1 MKYKKSSSD
10 YQEKLKKYLLF
21 LMQGDSASK
30 QQALA
35 NPVADPMLLELLCS
49 DHDEAIIFQAAQH
62 PNHNE
67 RSLERLAQ
75 HSNIRVRQA
84 VAQHPHSTSHI
95 WLLLLKDQ
103 DNNVV
108 KLACQG
114 ILQSDDAIAKL
125 KLLRQ
130 HAQYLQPDSLEKLR
144 LDADGRVRLYAHQ
157 RLQQHYHH
165 SLEVLLSLQS
175 GEQAGEPAT
184 VASPFAPISST
195 SAEEKLEPSSHE
207 DLSSHEDIS
216 SYEDLSSHEYY
227 GYIGDIPS
235 YFETARDSTL
245 NETMQADSDNY
256 IALLTLQDT
265 VPLLPAEPENITKLL
280 LRSKAL
286 EDERLQSTAQA
297 LSQDISIFLK
307 DERLASILEYRKA
320 SSIRNAYHALTE
332 QGYILTVDDILV
344 AAMIKDIWDNHKN
357 YGFMSWK
364 FGLKLS
370 HAFTTIPAWENLH
383 IFFAEHYSYWRAR
396 ATTRASHRFSYYLRH
411 LLRAYPHNIELIPLP
426 FLHYSSYSYYS

>member
-1 MKYKKSSSD
+1 MKYKKSASD
-10 YQEKLKKYLLF
+10 YQEKLKKHLLF
-21 LMQGDSASK
+21 LMQSDSASK

-35 NPVADPMLLELLCS
+35 NPVVDPMLLELLCS
-49 DHDEAIIFQAAQH
+49 DHDETIILQAAQH

-67 RSLERLAQ
+67 HSLERLAQ
-75 HSNIRVRQA
+75 HSNTLVRQA
-84 VAQHPHSTSHI
+84 VAQHSHSTSHI
-95 WLLLLKDQ
+95 WLLLLEDQ

-114 ILQSDDAIAKL
+114 ILQSDDSIAKL

-130 HAQYLQPDSLEKLR
+130 HAHYLERDSLEKLR

-157 RLQQHYHH
+157 RLQQHYRH
-165 SLEVLLSLQS
+165 SLEVLLSLQA
-175 GEQAGEPAT
+175 GEQLGEPTT
-184 VASPFAPISST
+184 VASPFVPISLT
-195 SAEEKLEPSSHE
+195 SAEEKLEPSSHKPPSSHE
-207 DLSSHEDIS
+207 DLSSHED
-216 SYEDLSSHEYY
+216 Y

-235 YFETARDSTL
+235 YFETERDSTL

-320 SSIRNAYHALTE
+320 SSIRNAYRALTE

-357 YGFMSWK
+357 YGVMSWK

-396 ATTRASHRFSYYLRH
+396 ATTRASHHFSYYLRH

-426 FLHYSSYSYYS
+426 FLHYSYYSYYS